1 MKELSEALWK
11 NGSHLLYLT
20 ACALQG
26 KTPAAEQVAAMDLPG
41 IYRLAKW
48 HSMRAVSY
56 YGVKAWL
63 DASGQ
68 APAEAQE
75 ALAKWKE
82 AYNKAIRKNLLFDI
96 EREGLEV
103 FMEQQGIWYMPLKG
117 TLLKEW
123 YPQAGM
129 REMADNDIL
138 FDVAFRQKVHDF
150 MVANGYEDAH
160 YIAPEENGEEP
171 VAAGVHDNYYKQP
184 IYNFE
189 MHFALFCDASSPVW
203 TEYYKDVKDRLV
215 PVEGTSYRYRFT
227 DEDFYVY
234 MTTHASKH
242 FNGGGHGMRNLM
254 DVVVFLKTKPHMDMG
269 YIEQELTKLGLAE
282 HEKNVRALAC
292 KVFEPAF
299 WEAEAPLEA
308 LTEAERELLALCI
321 SAGTYGTTER
331 LVENSLKK
339 MSDKNEITLANR
351 LTYLKKRLFADK
363 STYLVLYPQLAKHK
377 WLLPFCVIHRMFR
390 GLFTARKRLWGEMK
404 SIWRAK

>member
-11 NGSHLLYLT
+11 NGGHLLYLT

-26 KTPAAEQVAAMDLPG
+26 KTPSAEQMAAMDLPG

-63 DASGQ
+63 GASGQ

-75 ALAKWKE
+75 ALPKWKE

-96 EREGLEV
+96 EREGLEA

-150 MVANGYEDAH
+150 MIARGYEDKQ
-160 YIAPEENGEEP
+160 YVPEEVNDLQLDC
-171 VAAGVHDNYYKQP
+171 GVHDNYYKQP

-189 MHFALFCDASSPVW
+189 MHIRLFSPVDEARSW
-203 TEYYKDVKDRLV
+203 VEYYSNVKDRLV
-215 PVEGTSYRYRFT
+215 PVEGSQYRYRFT

-242 FNGGGHGMRNLM
+242 FNNGGHGMRNLM
-254 DVVVFLKTKPHMDMG
+254 DVVMFLKTKPHMDMS

-282 HEKNVRALAC
+282 HEKKVRALAC

-404 SIWRAK
+404 SIWKAK